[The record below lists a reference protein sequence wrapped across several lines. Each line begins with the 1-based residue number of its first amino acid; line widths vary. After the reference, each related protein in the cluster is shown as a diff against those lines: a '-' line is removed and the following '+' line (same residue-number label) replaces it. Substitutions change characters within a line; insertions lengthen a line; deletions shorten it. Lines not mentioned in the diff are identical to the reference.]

1 MNAQDN
7 KYIILITILLEY
19 IDFHNTLVSI
29 SPSSMIE
36 FQYYSKV
43 CYIID
48 FYLKATLLKS
58 ELPAH
63 NNNNICTS
71 LTLNKLVLA
80 PLSAHD
86 VCCLVSR
93 LRECI
98 ARWEG
103 GEMLFFF
110 TTVPELLAHRVE
122 QKGPG
127 LEVGHT

>member
-7 KYIILITILLEY
+7 KYIILITVLLEY
-19 IDFHNTLVSI
+19 IDFHDTLVSI
-29 SPSSMIE
+29 SPTSMIE

-48 FYLKATLLKS
+48 FYSKAHYS
-58 ELPAH
+58 RANFSVH

-86 VCCLVSR
+86 ACCLVSR
-93 LRECI
+93 LRECR